1 MWAKTC
7 LGWRYASIARTA
19 SLSRSEPRMAS
30 HQTYQFDGRPSGRC
44 RERRIFR
51 VHTFRSVSPAGSSA
65 SRKTSAMAEVQDEIV
80 AEAEL
85 CPRIGLRDDDYS
97 DGTVWPRAA
106 VAALVDPDRPYID
119 RSALEVV
126 LGRHDRRD
134 GPAHLAILQR
144 SNAGPGLPGLRQV
157 GNALGTGPLP
167 PSCSGRGR
175 LPPGDALVTCHGS
188 MGGFQFS
195 TSLMGTQP
203 GLSSPQP

>member
-1 MWAKTC
+1 M
-7 LGWRYASIARTA
+7 
-19 SLSRSEPRMAS
+19 E
-30 HQTYQFDGRPSGRC
+30 
-44 RERRIFR
+44 
-51 VHTFRSVSPAGSSA
+51 
-65 SRKTSAMAEVQDEIV
+65 EVQDEIV

-119 RSALEVV
+119 WSALEVV

-157 GNALGTGPLP
+157 GDALGTGPLP
-167 PSCSGRGR
+167 PSRSRRGR
-175 LPPGDALVTCHGS
+175 LPPGDALATFHGS
-188 MGGFQFS
+188 MVSFQFS

-203 GLSSPQP
+203 GLSSPEPWR